1 MTMRCEDAEKSGNLC
16 LGYTDYDEP
25 CAICKLC
32 IKCVSGYYQ
41 LGEVPEE
48 LKKENEN
55 DLQ

>member
-1 MTMRCEDAEKSGNLC
+1 MIFRCEDAEKSGNLC
-16 LGYTDYDEP
+16 FGYTDYDEP

-55 DLQ
+55 VS